1 MSFGMMV
8 SVGSLEIHGVGGDE
22 GRLPHET
29 GVTRGSRGL
38 SAGWRGFLNFFGIRG
53 LCVFLRG

>member
-1 MSFGMMV
+1 MSFVMVV
-8 SVGSLEIHGVGGDE
+8 SVGSLEIHGVWGDE
-22 GRLPHET
+22 GWLLHGT

-38 SAGWRGFLNFFGIRG
+38 SAGWREYLDFFGIHG

>member
-1 MSFGMMV
+1 MSFATVV
-8 SVGSLEIHGVGGDE
+8 SVGSLEIHGVWGDE

-29 GVTRGSRGL
+29 GVTRGSRGF
-38 SAGWRGFLNFFGIRG
+38 SAGWRVFFNFVGIRG